1 MEGKAADVVKYL
13 RVSLG
18 LIGTAW
24 KIMMSTPELSLIY
37 KKLFTKEIDNEL
49 EEQKVKSKKRNN
61 SILQQTKA
69 EELVDFQRAKFIH
82 EIEEN
87 NSPT

>member
-1 MEGKAADVVKYL
+1 MN
-13 RVSLG
+13 
-18 LIGTAW
+18 W
-24 KIMMSTPELSLIY
+24 KN
-37 KKLFTKEIDNEL
+37 KKW
-49 EEQKVKSKKRNN
+49 NN

-69 EELVDFQRAKFIH
+69 EELVDFQMAKFIH